1 LRTVNQ
7 IVENAYPIITKGKM
21 RWWIFHAE
29 KNGLSKAIVRIGG
42 RVYIDR
48 DVFNEWLE
56 SKRYELLQ
64 HDNSPAS

>member
-1 LRTVNQ
+1 
-7 IVENAYPIITKGKM
+7 M